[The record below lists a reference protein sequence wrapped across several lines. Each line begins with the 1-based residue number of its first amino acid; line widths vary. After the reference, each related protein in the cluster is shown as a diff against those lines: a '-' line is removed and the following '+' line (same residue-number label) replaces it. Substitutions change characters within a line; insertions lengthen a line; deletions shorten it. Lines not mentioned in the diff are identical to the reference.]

1 MAKKTAA
8 KAKKTATKAKKVATK
23 AKKVAPKAKAPKVA
37 KARKKPAADSKF
49 MQPLKISPELAAV
62 VGKGP
67 LPRTE
72 VTKLLWVYIKKHK
85 CQDEKNRRNINPD
98 ENLAKVFGGKK
109 SINMF
114 EMTKLVNKHLG

>member
-8 KAKKTATKAKKVATK
+8 KAKKATTTKAKKTTTAK
-23 AKKVAPKAKAPKVA
+23 AKTPKVAKVA
-37 KARKKPAADSKF
+37 KARKPAADSKF
-49 MQPLKISPELAAV
+49 MQPLKVSAELAAV

-72 VTKLLWVYIKKHK
+72 VTKLLWAYIKKHK
-85 CQDEKNRRNINPD
+85 CQDDKNRRNINPD
-98 ENLAKVFGGKK
+98 ENLAKIFGGKK